1 MEKIFK
7 LAKKG
12 IKWYLEK
19 SADSCFWTPTG
30 YVPMN
35 RQPFH

>member
-1 MEKIFK
+1 MERIFN
-7 LAKKG
+7 LVKKG

-19 SADSCFWTPTG
+19 SADSYYWTSTG
-30 YVPMN
+30 FIPMK